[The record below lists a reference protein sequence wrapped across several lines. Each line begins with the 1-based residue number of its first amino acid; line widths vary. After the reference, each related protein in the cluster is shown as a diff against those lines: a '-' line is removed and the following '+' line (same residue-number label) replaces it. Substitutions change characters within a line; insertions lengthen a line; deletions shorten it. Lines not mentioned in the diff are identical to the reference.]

1 MMGPMAPPQAAP
13 AQPQVLNVKNT
24 PDQRLKFKDYMRGIS
39 SPPMPAPAPIMPM
52 LPAPNPI
59 DQVDIFD
66 PVQGMAS
73 GGVVGGLEDLG
84 KMSDQMVEALNTVV
98 YGGGQ
103 GGGMGSVMQTPLG
116 SLPPALPNI
125 ESGVYKQPMNT
136 PMEMPSGFPFAN
148 SITMPQVGG
157 NMAPQNQ
164 MTKDFGGQR
173 MTGDMEMY
181 RQAQDDARRQREG
194 GFMGRVVLPGEMS
207 YEDFMGMRPGQEI
220 AQLFEDG
227 GDVTAFARGGPAG
240 LAEDERSGF
249 SFDGSTGV
257 DPTGGRDDEI
267 TVGSGNDNDGV
278 MTARLDD
285 ITGLDISNDPR
296 IVNMMES
303 QRKQQERQAMN
314 AEIIPSMGMGIDYGK
329 NLVSGAINPV
339 SNFVSGMGGD
349 LFGRGIDILGGN
361 LSASPTVNSSG
372 NNLGIG
378 LNFVKPFARGGPAG
392 LAEDERAGFS
402 FDGGGSD
409 VIGGSNDTN
418 SDNQDSFDSGS
429 NNDEDPIEYMMTG
442 KPLEAVFENTVTDLL
457 NTVDKT
463 KNDMIERIPD
473 NSPYKAGVEVE
484 AIPKAIDAVNT
495 ADANDGFIEQDVAM
509 SLFND
514 LLNPLGELM
523 GSKVSYGGRE
533 TNVLKDLERRADPS
547 KNKPFGDMSI
557 PGFGNIPGIG
567 SALSNVAG
575 NINANRAGKYLDQIA
590 NQGASAVRD
599 PKTGMVVGYVGE
611 GILGG
616 RSYSGRAGYNP
627 LGTGAVLDPLTNS
640 YTVPFDDGSG
650 DMFRDDD
657 PLPSVL
663 KPVEE
668 EDEIVLPPLDIQP
681 PAPVVPNDPV
691 DVVVP
696 SPRRPVDVSVPVV
709 GYPEL
714 PQNILDLLN
723 LYNNQPV
730 SSFADG
736 GAVLDTAAGNFL
748 QALRSA
754 A

>member
-39 SPPMPAPAPIMPM
+39 SPPMPAPAPVMPM

-103 GGGMGSVMQTPLG
+103 GGGMGSGQG
-116 SLPPALPNI
+116 SGMGYPTQMPAVEVGHMGLPSSDLDSPFADPMFNNMLQVGSFQGRPAL
-125 ESGVYKQPMNT
+125 QD
-136 PMEMPSGFPFAN
+136 MPGYRGPP
-148 SITMPQVGG
+148 TVGG
-157 NMAPQNQ
+157 NMAP
-164 MTKDFGGQR
+164 
-173 MTGDMEMY
+173 
-181 RQAQDDARRQREG
+181 
-194 GFMGRVVLPGEMS
+194 
-207 YEDFMGMRPGQEI
+207 
-220 AQLFEDG
+220 LFEAHG

-249 SFDGSTGV
+249 SFDG
-257 DPTGGRDDEI
+257 
-267 TVGSGNDNDGV
+267 
-278 MTARLDD
+278 
-285 ITGLDISNDPR
+285 
-296 IVNMMES
+296 
-303 QRKQQERQAMN
+303 
-314 AEIIPSMGMGIDYGK
+314 
-329 NLVSGAINPV
+329 
-339 SNFVSGMGGD
+339 
-349 LFGRGIDILGGN
+349 
-361 LSASPTVNSSG
+361 
-372 NNLGIG
+372 
-378 LNFVKPFARGGPAG
+378 
-392 LAEDERAGFS
+392 
-402 FDGGGSD
+402 GGSN

-418 SDNQDSFDSGS
+418 SDNQDSFDSGG

-442 KPLEAVFENTVTDLL
+442 KPLGEALKDGVADLL

-484 AIPKAIDAVNT
+484 AIPKAIDAVNI
-495 ADANDGFIEQDVAM
+495 AGAGENFFDDARDEF
-509 SLFND
+509 
-514 LLNPLGELM
+514 NPLGELM

-547 KNKPFGDMSI
+547 KNKPFGDLSI

-599 PKTGMVVGYVGE
+599 PKTGMVMGYVGE

-616 RSYSGRAGYNP
+616 RSYTGRSGYNP

>member
-39 SPPMPAPAPIMPM
+39 SPPMPAPAPVMPM

-103 GGGMGSVMQTPLG
+103 GGGMGSSQG
-116 SLPPALPNI
+116 SGMGYPTQMPAMEVGHMDMGLPFSDLDSPFADPMFNNEFTVSTGFQGRPAL
-125 ESGVYKQPMNT
+125 Q
-136 PMEMPSGFPFAN
+136 EMPGYRGPP
-148 SITMPQVGG
+148 TVGG

-240 LAEDERSGF
+240 LAEDER
-249 SFDGSTGV
+249 
-257 DPTGGRDDEI
+257 
-267 TVGSGNDNDGV
+267 
-278 MTARLDD
+278 
-285 ITGLDISNDPR
+285 
-296 IVNMMES
+296 
-303 QRKQQERQAMN
+303 
-314 AEIIPSMGMGIDYGK
+314 
-329 NLVSGAINPV
+329 
-339 SNFVSGMGGD
+339 
-349 LFGRGIDILGGN
+349 
-361 LSASPTVNSSG
+361 
-372 NNLGIG
+372 
-378 LNFVKPFARGGPAG
+378 
-392 LAEDERAGFS
+392 AGFS
-402 FDGGGSD
+402 FDGGGSN

-457 NTVDKT
+457 NTVDRT

-484 AIPKAIDAVNT
+484 AIPKAIDAVKIAGAGENFFD
-495 ADANDGFIEQDVAM
+495 DARDEF
-509 SLFND
+509 
-514 LLNPLGELM
+514 NPLGELM

-557 PGFGNIPGIG
+557 PGFG

-575 NINANRAGKYLDQIA
+575 IINANRAGKYLDQIA

-599 PKTGMVVGYVGE
+599 PKTGMVMGYVGE

-616 RSYSGRAGYNP
+616 RSYTGRSGYNP

-640 YTVPFDDGSG
+640 YTVPFDDGQG
-650 DMFRDDD
+650 NDMFKDDD

>member
-103 GGGMGSVMQTPLG
+103 GGGMGSSQGSGMGYPTQMPAVELG
-116 SLPPALPNI
+116 L
-125 ESGVYKQPMNT
+125 GDMR
-136 PMEMPSGFPFAN
+136 FPFSDLDSPFADPMFN
-148 SITMPQVGG
+148 NMPQVGG

-164 MTKDFGGQR
+164 MTTHFG
-173 MTGDMEMY
+173 
-181 RQAQDDARRQREG
+181 
-194 GFMGRVVLPGEMS
+194 LPGQLG
-207 YEDFMGMRPGQEI
+207 DLQEG
-220 AQLFEDG
+220 AQLFED
-227 GDVTAFARGGPAG
+227 VTA
-240 LAEDERSGF
+240 
-249 SFDGSTGV
+249 
-257 DPTGGRDDEI
+257 
-267 TVGSGNDNDGV
+267 
-278 MTARLDD
+278 
-285 ITGLDISNDPR
+285 
-296 IVNMMES
+296 
-303 QRKQQERQAMN
+303 
-314 AEIIPSMGMGIDYGK
+314 
-329 NLVSGAINPV
+329 
-339 SNFVSGMGGD
+339 
-349 LFGRGIDILGGN
+349 
-361 LSASPTVNSSG
+361 
-372 NNLGIG
+372 
-378 LNFVKPFARGGPAG
+378 FARGGPAG

-418 SDNQDSFDSGS
+418 SDNRDSFDSGDNNFDS
-429 NNDEDPIEYMMTG
+429 GGNNDEEPIEYMMTG
-442 KPLEAVFENTVTDLL
+442 KPLGEALKDGVADLL
-457 NTVDKT
+457 STVDKT
-463 KNDMIERIPD
+463 KNDMIERIPV

-484 AIPKAIDAVNT
+484 AIPKAIDAVNFY
-495 ADANDGFIEQDVAM
+495 DAGSDVPH
-509 SLFND
+509 D

-533 TNVLKDLERRADPS
+533 SNVLEDLERRADPS

-575 NINANRAGKYLDQIA
+575 SINAQRAGKYLDQIA

-599 PKTGMVVGYVGE
+599 PKTGMVMGYVGE

-616 RSYSGRAGYNP
+616 RSYTGRSGYNP

-663 KPVEE
+663 KPIEE

-696 SPRRPVDVSVPVV
+696 SPRRPVDVSVPIV

>member
-103 GGGMGSVMQTPLG
+103 GGGMGSSQG
-116 SLPPALPNI
+116 SGMGYPTQMPA
-125 ESGVYKQPMNT
+125 
-136 PMEMPSGFPFAN
+136 MEVGHMGFPSSDLDSPFADPMFN
-148 SITMPQVGG
+148 NMPQVGG
-157 NMAPQNQ
+157 NIGSFQGRPALQEMPGYRGPPTVGGNMASQNQ
-164 MTKDFGGQR
+164 MTNDF
-173 MTGDMEMY
+173 
-181 RQAQDDARRQREG
+181 A
-194 GFMGRVVLPGEMS
+194 
-207 YEDFMGMRPGQEI
+207 EI
-220 AQLFEDG
+220 ARLFEDG

-303 QRKQQERQAMN
+303 QRKQRERQAMN
-314 AEIIPSMGMGIDYGK
+314 AEVIPSMGMGIDYGK
-329 NLVSGAINPV
+329 NLVSGAIDPV

-349 LFGRGIDILGGN
+349 LFGGGIDILGGN

-372 NNLGIG
+372 TNLGIG

-402 FDGGGSD
+402 FDGGGSN

-418 SDNQDSFDSGS
+418 SDNQDSFDSGGNNFDS
-429 NNDEDPIEYMMTG
+429 GGNNDEDPIEYMMTG
-442 KPLEAVFENTVTDLL
+442 KPLGEALKDGVADLL

-463 KNDMIERIPD
+463 KNDMIERIPN

-484 AIPKAIDAVNT
+484 ALPKAIDAVKIAGAGENFFD
-495 ADANDGFIEQDVAM
+495 DARDEF
-509 SLFND
+509 
-514 LLNPLGELM
+514 NPLGELM
-523 GSKVSYGGRE
+523 GSEVSYGGRE

-557 PGFGNIPGIG
+557 PGFGNIPGFG
-567 SALSNVAG
+567 SALSNLAG
-575 NINANRAGKYLDQIA
+575 NINARRAGKYLDQIA

-611 GILGG
+611 GIFGG
-616 RSYSGRAGYNP
+616 RSYSGRSGYNP

-640 YTVPFDDGSG
+640 YTVPFDDGQG
-650 DMFRDDD
+650 NDMFKDDD

-681 PAPVVPNDPV
+681 PAPVVPSDPV

-709 GYPEL
+709 DYPDL

-730 SSFADG
+730 SSFANG

>member
-103 GGGMGSVMQTPLG
+103 GGGMGSGQG
-116 SLPPALPNI
+116 SGMGYPTQMPAMEVGHMDMGLPFSDLDSPFADPMFNNMLQVGSFQGRPAL
-125 ESGVYKQPMNT
+125 Q
-136 PMEMPSGFPFAN
+136 EMPGYRGPP
-148 SITMPQVGG
+148 TVGG

-181 RQAQDDARRQREG
+181 RQAQDDARRQRES
-194 GFMGRVVLPGEMS
+194 GFMGQVLLPGEMS

-240 LAEDERSGF
+240 LAEDER
-249 SFDGSTGV
+249 
-257 DPTGGRDDEI
+257 
-267 TVGSGNDNDGV
+267 
-278 MTARLDD
+278 
-285 ITGLDISNDPR
+285 
-296 IVNMMES
+296 
-303 QRKQQERQAMN
+303 
-314 AEIIPSMGMGIDYGK
+314 
-329 NLVSGAINPV
+329 
-339 SNFVSGMGGD
+339 
-349 LFGRGIDILGGN
+349 
-361 LSASPTVNSSG
+361 
-372 NNLGIG
+372 
-378 LNFVKPFARGGPAG
+378 
-392 LAEDERAGFS
+392 AGFS
-402 FDGGGSD
+402 FDGGGSN

-457 NTVDKT
+457 NTVDRT

-484 AIPKAIDAVNT
+484 AIPKAIDAVKIAGAGENFFD
-495 ADANDGFIEQDVAM
+495 DARDEF
-509 SLFND
+509 
-514 LLNPLGELM
+514 NPLGELM

-557 PGFGNIPGIG
+557 PGFG
-567 SALSNVAG
+567 SALNNLAG
-575 NINANRAGKYLDQIA
+575 GINARRAGKYLDQIA

-640 YTVPFDDGSG
+640 YTVPFDDGQG
-650 DMFRDDD
+650 NDMFKDDD